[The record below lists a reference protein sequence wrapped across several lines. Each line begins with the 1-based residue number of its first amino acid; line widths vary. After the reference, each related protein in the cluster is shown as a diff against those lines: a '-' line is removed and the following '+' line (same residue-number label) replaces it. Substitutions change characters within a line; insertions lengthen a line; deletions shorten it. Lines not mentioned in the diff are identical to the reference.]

1 MGKQQTVL
9 VTEISSDGE
18 HYVGHNKY
26 YDQVLINKSWGE
38 HLMGTMVTVTAT
50 YADKHYIKA
59 MPYNQQKLPQAPKN
73 TSTLNLTLVILII
86 SVLIWTL
93 YALYENVMNSWMIW

>member
-1 MGKQQTVL
+1 MGERQTVL

-18 HYVGHNKY
+18 HYVGHNKF
-26 YDQVLINKSWGE
+26 YDQVLISKSWGE
-38 HLMGTMVTVTAT
+38 HLMGAMVTVTAT

-59 MPYNQQKLPQAPKN
+59 TPCYQQKLPWAPN
-73 TSTLNLTLVILII
+73 NIVAYSLAIVILIV

-93 YALYENVMNSWMIW
+93 YALIKPD

>member
-1 MGKQQTVL
+1 VGEQQTVL

-18 HYVGHNKY
+18 HYVGHNKF
-26 YDQVLINKSWGE
+26 YDQVLISKSWGE
-38 HLMGTMVTVTAT
+38 HLMGTMVTVTTT

-59 MPYNQQKLPQAPKN
+59 TPCYQQKLPQAQKN
-73 TSTLNLTLVILII
+73 ILTFYLTLVILIV

-93 YALYENVMNSWMIW
+93 YALIKPV